1 MHIYFK
7 DINYILAV
15 SLSKA
20 RNYKRKQCKRMTSEK
35 NGTNKIFI
43 KELPEDDVE
52 V

>member
-20 RNYKRKQCKRMTSEK
+20 RNYKRKLHKRMTSEK
-35 NGTNKIFI
+35 MVQTRFLLKNYQRTMR
-43 KELPEDDVE
+43 
-52 V
+52 